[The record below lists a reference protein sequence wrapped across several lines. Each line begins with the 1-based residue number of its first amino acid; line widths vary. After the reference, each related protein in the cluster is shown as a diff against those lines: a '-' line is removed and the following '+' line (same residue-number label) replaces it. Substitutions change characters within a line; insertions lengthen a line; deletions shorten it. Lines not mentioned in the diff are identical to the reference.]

1 LAQYWLHTMEER
13 PSLTAERVAVRRA
26 VHQLLDIPPVF
37 EDPLAV
43 TILGPAQA
51 AALHRNPRAFDD
63 GELYSQRLRA
73 FIAVRSRLA
82 EDELA
87 SAFVAGVRQ
96 YVVLGAGLD
105 TFAYRNPHRELRV
118 LEVDHPATQQWKLRR
133 LEEAG
138 ITVPSNVTFVAADLA
153 HSVRPLASILQDAG
167 LKTEEPSFFS
177 WLGVTPYLE
186 AGDVF
191 LTLES
196 VASLAPGG
204 GGVVFDYLTPPESMT
219 AVQRAAFEELS
230 RRVARAGEPFRAA
243 FSPEGMQARLRAMGF
258 GTVRDLDGDALNAAY
273 FSGRRDG
280 LRVGGA
286 GRILAAR
293 R

>member
-1 LAQYWLHTMEER
+1 VEER
-13 PSLTAERVAVRRA
+13 ASLTAERVAMRRA
-26 VHQLLDIPPVF
+26 VHQLVDIPPVF

-43 TILGPAQA
+43 TMLGPAQA
-51 AALHRNPRAFDD
+51 AALRGNPRAFDD
-63 GELYSQRLRA
+63 GALYSQRLRA

-87 SAFVAGVRQ
+87 TMFDAGVRQ

-105 TFAYRNPHRELRV
+105 TFAYRNPQRALRV
-118 LEVDHPATQQWKLRR
+118 FEVDHPATQQWKRRR
-133 LEEAG
+133 LQEAG
-138 ITVPSNVTFVAADLA
+138 IAVPSSVTFVAADLA
-153 HSVRPLASILQDAG
+153 AAARPLASILQGAG
-167 LKTEEPSFFS
+167 LKIQEPSFFS

-186 AGDVF
+186 AADVF

-196 VASLAPGG
+196 VASLASGG
-204 GGVVFDYLTPPESMT
+204 GGVVFDYITPRESMT
-219 AVQRAAFEELS
+219 PIQLAAFEELS
-230 RRVARAGEPFRAA
+230 RRVARAGEPFRAT
-243 FSPEGMQARLRAMGF
+243 FSSEGLEARLRALGF

-273 FSGRRDG
+273 FSGRSDG

-293 R
+293 C